1 VVDHGGA
8 NLVGM
13 SVRHHDISL
22 SNLLKKNT
30 FSNLEPLSV
39 KYHIS
44 LRDIATK
51 HNPTI

>member
-22 SNLLKKNT
+22 SNLLKKNIKNKNKKL
-30 FSNLEPLSV
+30 FF
-39 KYHIS
+39 
-44 LRDIATK
+44 
-51 HNPTI
+51 

>member
-22 SNLLKKNT
+22 SNLLKKKKFAKIN
-30 FSNLEPLSV
+30 NIIL
-39 KYHIS
+39 K
-44 LRDIATK
+44 
-51 HNPTI
+51 

>member
-22 SNLLKKNT
+22 SNLLKK
-30 FSNLEPLSV
+30 
-39 KYHIS
+39 K
-44 LRDIATK
+44 K
-51 HNPTI
+51 TILFFIFNY

>member
-22 SNLLKKNT
+22 SNLLKKKN
-30 FSNLEPLSV
+30 N
-39 KYHIS
+39 
-44 LRDIATK
+44 
-51 HNPTI
+51 

>member
-22 SNLLKKNT
+22 SNLLKKI
-30 FSNLEPLSV
+30 
-39 KYHIS
+39 KKKIK
-44 LRDIATK
+44 D
-51 HNPTI
+51 

>member
-22 SNLLKKNT
+22 SNLLKKKKTELFGVTNSLT
-30 FSNLEPLSV
+30 NFL
-39 KYHIS
+39 IS
-44 LRDIATK
+44 
-51 HNPTI
+51 